1 MNKTRRGMR
10 AASVGAAAS
19 ALAAGLLLGAAAPQA
34 NAASFNFF
42 TVQFTN
48 GSAVVTVSNGSGSTV
63 GSGAWA
69 ADPGELGSSTG
80 DTLIANDT
88 LKDGYGIEAHL
99 STGRIASTRGHN
111 SPYTDKTT
119 GNLPEGNTYY
129 MTVCVV
135 KGTFEDCSDSVA
147 VRA

>member
-1 MNKTRRGMR
+1 MSKTRKGMR
-10 AASVGAAAS
+10 VASIGAAAS

-34 NAASFNFF
+34 SAASFNFF
-42 TVQFTN
+42 TVEMSN
-48 GSAVVTVSNGSGSTV
+48 GSAVVTVSNGSGTTI

-69 ADPGELGSSTG
+69 SDPGQVGSSTG

-88 LKDGYGIEAHL
+88 FDDGYGIEAHL
-99 STGRIASTRGHN
+99 STGRVASTRGHA
-111 SPYTDKTT
+111 SPYTDKAT

-135 KGTFEDCSDSVA
+135 KGTFKDCSGSA
-147 VRA
+147 TVRS